1 MDAAK
6 DDDILE
12 NEELP
17 SSVSIY
23 PDAKIR
29 IAKEQYSI
37 SHLKTLVE
45 KRKTLKIDPD
55 FQRNNVWK
63 SIQGSELV
71 ESVLMGIPIPV
82 IYLYQAKN
90 GIMQV
95 VDGRQRITALLQ
107 YLNGKFALRDL
118 KILHNLNDHR
128 FSALDPVLQG
138 LFEDYQL
145 TFYIIQPPT
154 PERVKYDIFDR
165 VNRGGTKLTHQEM
178 RNALYNGYITKAL
191 KEVTRSEEFRKAT
204 GRGISPKRMKDQYAL
219 LRAMAFYMLF
229 SRPGMMRDESNEQ
242 IEYKSDI
249 DDFLAKVMVWFNRDD
264 SKATVDELVLT
275 FKDAF
280 RRCHEVLGE
289 DAFRFE
295 PETPGAKRRAVNMPL
310 FEVMSYI
317 FTDPAVRD
325 DVPMIKESLGNF
337 KHELDSWLQEQG
349 NVDTSKNVLW
359 RYEQAGEFLSN
370 L

>member
-1 MDAAK
+1 MDATQ

-63 SIQGSELV
+63 SIQGAELV

-118 KILHNLNDHR
+118 KILHNLNDQR

-191 KEVTRSEEFRKAT
+191 KEVTGSEEFRKAT

-264 SKATVDELVLT
+264 SKSTVDELVLT

-295 PETPGAKRRAVNMPL
+295 PETPGARRRAVNMPL

-317 FTDPAVRD
+317 FTDPKVCGDR
-325 DVPMIKESLGNF
+325 PMIKESLDNF

-349 NVDTSKNVLW
+349 NVDTSKNVVW
-359 RYEQAGEFLSN
+359 RYERAREFLSN